1 MLHENI
7 QRLILLV
14 LAALAIGRLV
24 SGNETKRNSNVMAEM
39 RARVFA
45 VKPEQIGINRDN
57 FPQEVWGVLMETG
70 FKDGGAYSLVVLA
83 DGTTSIYF
91 STGGGVIGAGQHEQV
106 RKASMNLLAVANRYL
121 SSAKTVTSHPLPG
134 AGQVTF
140 YFLSYEGVL
149 SYSAPEESL
158 GQGEHKLSKL
168 FIAGHQVISE
178 IRKLEQ
184 SRQKHSPR

>member
-1 MLHENI
+1 MPHENM

-14 LAALAIGRLV
+14 LGALAIGG
-24 SGNETKRNSNVMAEM
+24 SMSANETSLNSNVMPEM

-45 VKPEQIGINRDN
+45 VKPEQIGINRNN
-57 FPQEVWGVLMETG
+57 FPQQVWGVLMETG

-83 DGTTSIYF
+83 DGTTSVYF

-106 RKASMNLLAVANRYL
+106 RKASMNLLAVANHYL
-121 SSAKTVTSHPLPG
+121 SSAKAVTSHPLPG

-140 YFLSYEGVL
+140 YFLSYGGVF
-149 SYSAPEESL
+149 SYSASEESL
-158 GQGEHKLSKL
+158 GKGKDKLSKL

-178 IRKLEQ
+178 VRKLEQ
-184 SRQKHSPR
+184 NRQKSSAQ